1 MRRPEGTCASCWQP
15 HPPSQERCFGPPAA
29 SSPDEGGGTVH
40 AVPPHG
46 SANTP
51 CCDRSPFD
59 LPAADRIT
67 VNAAEVTC
75 ASADEGARQR
85 PDTAAL
91 LVIAD
96 WLVRTL
102 PGHRGAEQTAATLA
116 YTARWIDAQP
126 PVPPTPTPCPY
137 IVTGGEGTSHCAL
150 AESRPAPVERPQ
162 PDELP
167 EGVERLSDGGLVC
180 RGSVIP
186 TLGAGWEWGLP
197 DGWRPCTDR
206 PKFGRSAEVI
216 YDVRPAP
223 TDGEP

>member
-1 MRRPEGTCASCWQP
+1 MNDHPEPRWWCAVAGEMSATRACDDTEWEHSLCGWQ
-15 HPPSQERCFGPPAA
+15 QPAA

-137 IVTGGEGTSHCAL
+137 IVTGGEGTSHCSL
-150 AESRPAPVERPQ
+150 AE
-162 PDELP
+162 
-167 EGVERLSDGGLVC
+167 
-180 RGSVIP
+180 
-186 TLGAGWEWGLP
+186 
-197 DGWRPCTDR
+197 
-206 PKFGRSAEVI
+206 RSAMHAAAPPST
-216 YDVRPAP
+216 PADPRP
-223 TDGEP
+223 TDLTGSEA

>member
-126 PVPPTPTPCPY
+126 PVPPTPAPRAEPGSLVLGTEDRFHLWAKLYEIQQEAGLCRFGGRNYDPRLDHIY
-137 IVTGGEGTSHCAL
+137 EEVTTAL
-150 AESRPAPVERPQ
+150 AYFEP
-162 PDELP
+162 
-167 EGVERLSDGGLVC
+167 
-180 RGSVIP
+180 
-186 TLGAGWEWGLP
+186 
-197 DGWRPCTDR
+197 
-206 PKFGRSAEVI
+206 
-216 YDVRPAP
+216 PAP